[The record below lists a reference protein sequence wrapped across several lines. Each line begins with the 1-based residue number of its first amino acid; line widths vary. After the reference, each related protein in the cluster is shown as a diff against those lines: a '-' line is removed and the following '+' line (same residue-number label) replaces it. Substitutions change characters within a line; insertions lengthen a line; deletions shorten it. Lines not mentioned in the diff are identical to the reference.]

1 MICVSG
7 NLVFAQRIMFSG
19 CFDLSGNLEIF
30 IARKDI
36 SHDMRVLSLN
46 MFLSVLLTP
55 GLCIAE
61 KQLMIQIAELVPK
74 HHGRTKKQE
83 PVAGPSVTTT
93 NKKNKKKK

>member
-36 SHDMRVLSLN
+36 SHDMRVFEHVFVCPTDTRSLHCREAAN
-46 MFLSVLLTP
+46 DPNS
-55 GLCIAE
+55 
-61 KQLMIQIAELVPK
+61 
-74 HHGRTKKQE
+74 R
-83 PVAGPSVTTT
+83 AGPQASWED
-93 NKKNKKKK
+93 

>member
-1 MICVSG
+1 M
-7 NLVFAQRIMFSG
+7 
-19 CFDLSGNLEIF
+19 SGNLEIF
-30 IARKDI
+30 MALKDI
-36 SHDMRVLSLN
+36 SHDMRV
-46 MFLSVLLTP
+46 FEHVFVYPTDTI